1 MALMKKGEESVNV
14 ASPGEEMRWDLLEKT
29 GMGLGGIR

>member
-14 ASPGEEMRWDLLEKT
+14 ASPGEEMKWELLEKQVWD
-29 GMGLGGIR
+29 